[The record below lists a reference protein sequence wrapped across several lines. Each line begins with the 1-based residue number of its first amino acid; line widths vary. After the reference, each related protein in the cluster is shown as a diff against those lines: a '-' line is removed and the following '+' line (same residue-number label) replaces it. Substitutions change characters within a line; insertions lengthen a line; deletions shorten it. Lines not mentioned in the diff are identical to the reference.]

1 MISYRIFFLF
11 FLFLFFF
18 DLSVFRNGIFHEFC
32 QRTFAIAAFAS
43 NDYSVGGNQIELG
56 IALFSDNVAVNDS
69 LLSVMVIE
77 VVAFDAQS
85 LGGAFPSIHIVT
97 TYTDGGNLSV

>member
-1 MISYRIFFLF
+1 MISYFVF
-11 FLFLFFF
+11 FLFLFFS
-18 DLSVFRNGIFHEFC
+18 DLSVFRDSIFHESC
-32 QRTFAIAAFAS
+32 QRTFAIAAFAC

-56 IALFSDNVAVNDS
+56 IALFSDNVVVNDS

-85 LGGAFPSIHIVT
+85 LGGALPSIHIVT
-97 TYTDGGNLSV
+97 ADTDGGYLSV